1 MTQKT
6 ELTLKK
12 QRSTI
17 DAEISA
23 PNPPVIGA
31 SWLTY
36 NQEIFLW
43 GCHWRIAFR
52 TNGSMI
58 LTRSLPVFRTE
69 ASTVSLSHGIRVL
82 RSINSQD
89 IPSYKLHYLNHN
101 AHNFILFNFNTQ
113 VKRTAFNYRGLWT
126 SVRSTEVFNYGS
138 TAYLTIY
145 GSKGHFSMEKKPFQL
160 PCWPA
165 A

>member
-17 DAEISA
+17 EAEISA

-36 NQEIFLW
+36 NQENLFMRMPLTDCI
-43 GCHWRIAFR
+43 R
-52 TNGSMI
+52 TNGSMM

-89 IPSYKLHYLNHN
+89 IPSYKLHNLIRN
-101 AHNFILFNFNTQ
+101 AHKFILFNLNTQ
-113 VKRTAFNYRGLWT
+113 VKRTAFNYRGYELWCDPWKF
-126 SVRSTEVFNYGS
+126 SIIEVI
-138 TAYLTIY
+138 LI
-145 GSKGHFSMEKKPFQL
+145 
-160 PCWPA
+160 
-165 A
+165 